1 VKDRCV
7 QLAPGGEPYVFR
19 VLSPKARCAEAVVLI
34 GARRSYTRLVETPEG
49 SGTAAAVRTFLI
61 ADVRG
66 YTRFTQEHGDEAAAR
81 LASTFADIARAAV
94 AGHDGAVIEL
104 RGDEALA
111 VFSSAR
117 QALSAAV
124 ELQRRCREP
133 GETGP
138 ALPLGIGVGVDS
150 GEAVP
155 LGDGGYRGGALNLAA
170 RLCSIAGP
178 GEILASEG
186 VVHLARRVEGLRFV
200 SRRSERLKGIAE
212 RVRFVEVVPEQPL
225 PPVPPQPAP
234 RKRRR
239 ARVAVAVIG
248 AAVLAAAAAVAIVL
262 TRSNSGQSA
271 AIAAAAAGLVSG
283 DGHVIAQVPTS
294 GRPAGI
300 AVGEGAVWITDSVS
314 GTLLRVDPDKNLIV
328 DQINVGAGSS
338 GVAVGAGSVWVS
350 NSDGG
355 TVSEVNPGTDTV
367 VATIR
372 VGNGPSSLA
381 YGAGRVWVL
390 NTVDATVSAISPASG
405 HTRTIPLGQN
415 PTQLTFGLG
424 AIWVTSEEA
433 GVVLRLDPRN
443 ESVVQATPI
452 GNGPVGVTTGDG
464 AVWVANTPDRTISR
478 LDPDSGAVT
487 KIALPG
493 SPVELALT
501 GPQLWASDA
510 LDAKLWVIDARAG
523 RVQRTI
529 ATGGAP
535 TTLAP
540 SGERIWAGA
549 VASSSSRRGG
559 TLRVVSQG
567 GDTFDSI
574 DPGAAFRVASW
585 QLLSMLYDGLVTY
598 RRTGGPS
605 GQTVVPDLATAL
617 PVVQD
622 GGRTYVFQLRRGIR
636 YSDGARVKASD
647 VRVALERE
655 YRGGVGLAYVLP
667 TIVGAD
673 RCSKRACDLSRGVVA
688 DDRAGTVIFHLRAPD
703 PDFLFKLALPW
714 GDVVPGG
721 ARPIDVGIRA
731 LPATGPYRIARFVP
745 NHLLILT
752 RNPYFRQWSADAQP
766 RGFPDRIIYRFGVD
780 PSAEVTLVERGRADV
795 MLDSPPTGRLRE
807 IATRF
812 PSQAHRFV
820 EPTVFYLFLNTRIPP
835 FDDVRARRAVNLAAD
850 RAELVRLWG
859 GPELARPTCQVLPPG
874 IAGYTP
880 YCPYTSGA
888 SAAGSWKAPDLARAR
903 RLIAAAGGAH
913 SAVSVVVNADDP
925 TRVAIGR
932 YFVGLLGRL
941 GYRTRLRTYPDLQSF
956 YEHAGRSSTR
966 TGAAIQGWES
976 NLPRASDFF
985 SNLLTCASYQPQAPV
1000 NLNGGGFCNRR
1011 LDRQIERA
1019 QGLAVTDPAASA
1031 TLWARVDRAI
1041 TNAAPWVA
1049 FLNRGGIDLTSA
1061 RVGNYQRSEQ
1071 FSVLLDQLW
1080 VR

>member
-1 VKDRCV
+1 M
-7 QLAPGGEPYVFR
+7 
-19 VLSPKARCAEAVVLI
+19 
-34 GARRSYTRLVETPEG
+34 ETPEG
-49 SGTAAAVRTFLI
+49 SGSTAAVRTFLI

-81 LASTFADIARAAV
+81 LATTFADIARAAV
-94 AGHDGAVIEL
+94 AGHHGEVIEV

-117 QALSAAV
+117 QALIAAV

-170 RLCSIAGP
+170 RLCSIARP

-212 RVRFVEVVPEQPL
+212 RVRFVQVVPERPL
-225 PPVPPQPAP
+225 PPVPLQPAP
-234 RKRRR
+234 LRQLRRT
-239 ARVAVAVIG
+239 RVVAAVIG

-262 TRSNSGQSA
+262 TRSNSGQTA
-271 AIAAAAAGLVSG
+271 AIAAGAAGLVG
-283 DGHVIAQVPTS
+283 GGGHVIAQVPTP
-294 GRPAGI
+294 GRPGGI
-300 AVGEGAVWITDSVS
+300 AVGEGAVWITDSI
-314 GTLLRVDPDKNLIV
+314 GGMLLRVDPDKNLIV
-328 DQINVGAGSS
+328 DRINVGAGAS

-355 TVSEVNPGTDTV
+355 TVSQVNPRTDTV
-367 VATIR
+367 AAPIR
-372 VGNGPSSLA
+372 VGNGPTSIA
-381 YGAGRVWVL
+381 YGAGKVWVL
-390 NTVDATVSAISPASG
+390 NSVDATVSAISPANG

-415 PTQLTFGLG
+415 PTELTFGLG
-424 AIWVTSEEA
+424 SLWVTSEEA
-433 GVVLRLDPRN
+433 GVVLRLDPRS

-478 LDPDSGAVT
+478 LDPDSGTVS

-493 SPVELALT
+493 GSPVDLALT
-501 GPQLWASDA
+501 GPQLWASDT

-529 ATGGAP
+529 ATGAAP

-549 VASSSSRRGG
+549 VASSRRRRGG
-559 TLRVVSQG
+559 TLRVVSEG

-574 DPGAAFRVASW
+574 DPGAAFRSASW
-585 QLLSMLYDGLVTY
+585 QLLSLVYDGLVTY

-636 YSDGARVKASD
+636 YSDGASVKASD
-647 VRVALERE
+647 VRIALERE
-655 YRGGVGLAYVLP
+655 FRTRVGLAYVLP

-673 RCSKRACDLSRGVVA
+673 GCSKRACDLSRGVVA
-688 DDRAGTVIFHLRAPD
+688 DDRAGTVTFHLRAPD

-714 GDVVPGG
+714 GDVVPRGT
-721 ARPIDVGIRA
+721 RPIDVGVRP

-752 RNPYFRQWSADAQP
+752 RNPYFRQWSTDAQP
-766 RGFPDRIIYRFGVD
+766 QGFPDRIIYRFGVD
-780 PSAEVTLVERGRADV
+780 PSAEVTMVERERADV
-795 MLDSPPTGRLRE
+795 MLDSPPAGRLRE

-820 EPTVFYLFLNTRIPP
+820 EPTVFYLFLNTRMPP
-835 FDDVRARRAVNLAAD
+835 FNDVRVRRAVNFAAD

-859 GPELARPTCQVLPPG
+859 GSEFARPTCQVLPPG

-880 YCPYTSGA
+880 YCPYTAGV

-903 RLIAAAGGAH
+903 GLIAAAGGAH
-913 SAVSVVVNADDP
+913 SAVTVAVNADDP
-925 TRVAIGR
+925 TRVVIAR

-941 GYRTRLRTYPDLQSF
+941 GYRARLRTYPDLQSF
-956 YEHAGRSSTR
+956 YEHAGRLGSR
-966 TGAAIQGWES
+966 TGAGIQGWES

-985 SNLLTCASYQPQAPV
+985 SNLLTCGSYQPRAPV
-1000 NLNGGGFCNRR
+1000 NLNGAGFCSRK

-1019 QGLAVTDPAASA
+1019 EGLAVTDPAASA
-1031 TLWARVDRAI
+1031 ALWARVDHAV
-1041 TNAAPWVA
+1041 TGAAPWVA

-1061 RVGNYQRSEQ
+1061 RVGNYQRNEQ

>member
-1 VKDRCV
+1 M
-7 QLAPGGEPYVFR
+7 
-19 VLSPKARCAEAVVLI
+19 
-34 GARRSYTRLVETPEG
+34 ETPEG
-49 SGTAAAVRTFLI
+49 SGSTAAVRTFLI

-81 LASTFADIARAAV
+81 LATTFADIARAAV
-94 AGHDGAVIEL
+94 AGHHGEVIEL

-117 QALSAAV
+117 QALVAAV

-170 RLCSIAGP
+170 RLCSIARP

-212 RVRFVEVVPEQPL
+212 RVRFVQVVPERPL
-225 PPVPPQPAP
+225 PPVPLQPAP
-234 RKRRR
+234 LRQLRRT
-239 ARVAVAVIG
+239 RVVAAVIG

-262 TRSNSGQSA
+262 TRSNSGQTA
-271 AIAAAAAGLVSG
+271 AIAAGAAGLVG
-283 DGHVIAQVPTS
+283 GGGHVIAQVPTP
-294 GRPAGI
+294 GRPGGI
-300 AVGEGAVWITDSVS
+300 AVGEGAVWITDSI
-314 GTLLRVDPDKNLIV
+314 GGMLLRVDPDKNLIV
-328 DQINVGAGSS
+328 DRINVGAGAS

-355 TVSEVNPGTDTV
+355 TVSQVNPRTDTV
-367 VATIR
+367 AAPIR
-372 VGNGPSSLA
+372 VGNGPTSIA
-381 YGAGRVWVL
+381 YGAGKVWVL
-390 NTVDATVSAISPASG
+390 NSVDATVSAISPANG

-415 PTQLTFGLG
+415 PTELTFGLG
-424 AIWVTSEEA
+424 SLWVTSEEA
-433 GVVLRLDPRN
+433 GVVLRLDPRS

-478 LDPDSGAVT
+478 LDPDSGTVS

-493 SPVELALT
+493 GSPVDLALT
-501 GPQLWASDA
+501 GPQLWASDT

-529 ATGGAP
+529 ATGAAP

-549 VASSSSRRGG
+549 VASSRRRRGG
-559 TLRVVSQG
+559 TLRVVSEG

-574 DPGAAFRVASW
+574 DPGAAFRSASW
-585 QLLSMLYDGLVTY
+585 QLLSLVYDGLVTY

-636 YSDGARVKASD
+636 YSDGASVKASD
-647 VRVALERE
+647 VRIALERE
-655 YRGGVGLAYVLP
+655 FRTRVGLAYVLP

-673 RCSKRACDLSRGVVA
+673 GCSKRACDLSRGVVA
-688 DDRAGTVIFHLRAPD
+688 DDRAGTVTFHLRAPD

-714 GDVVPGG
+714 GDVVPRGT
-721 ARPIDVGIRA
+721 RPIDVGVRP

-752 RNPYFRQWSADAQP
+752 RNPYFRQWSTDAQP
-766 RGFPDRIIYRFGVD
+766 QGFPDRIIYRFGVD
-780 PSAEVTLVERGRADV
+780 PSAEVTMVERERADV
-795 MLDSPPTGRLRE
+795 MLDSPPAGRLRE

-820 EPTVFYLFLNTRIPP
+820 EPTVFYLFLNTRMPP
-835 FDDVRARRAVNLAAD
+835 FNDVRVRRAVNFAAD

-859 GPELARPTCQVLPPG
+859 GSEFARPTCQVLPPG

-880 YCPYTSGA
+880 YCPYTAGV
-888 SAAGSWKAPDLARAR
+888 SAAGSWNAPDLARAR
-903 RLIAAAGGAH
+903 GLIAAAGGAH
-913 SAVSVVVNADDP
+913 SAVTVAVNADDP
-925 TRVAIGR
+925 TRVVIAR

-941 GYRTRLRTYPDLQSF
+941 GYRARLRTYPDLQSF
-956 YEHAGRSSTR
+956 YEHAGRLGSR
-966 TGAAIQGWES
+966 TGAGIQGWES

-985 SNLLTCASYQPQAPV
+985 SNLLTCGSYQPRAPV
-1000 NLNGGGFCNRR
+1000 NLNGAGFCSRK

-1019 QGLAVTDPAASA
+1019 EGLAVTDPAASA
-1031 TLWARVDRAI
+1031 ALWARVDHAV
-1041 TNAAPWVA
+1041 TGAAPWVA